1 MELNF
6 IEKYFIGRLESLEKE
21 NAELKEKLKAAQTA
35 KTNESEP
42 SGIPT
47 LGMFYHVES
56 SSWRISEENLAKY
69 ERALS
74 EKDFE
79 WLTSNSYRVTPC
91 FWNYEIK
98 VGDDKI
104 LLRISPSYIDLKA
117 DAQIVEWREGE
128 SFETLS
134 AAQDRLLKI
143 LSEDIEEY
151 KKKQAAKK
159 NA

>member
-1 MELNF
+1 MEINF
-6 IEKYFIGRLESLEKE
+6 IEKYVISKLESLEKE

-35 KTNESEP
+35 KDGASEP

-56 SSWRISEENLAKY
+56 SSWRIAEDNLAKY

-74 EKDFE
+74 EKDFD
-79 WLTSNSYRVTPC
+79 WLTSNSYRITPC

-104 LLRISPSYIDLKA
+104 LLRISPSYTDLKA

-134 AAQDRLLKI
+134 AAQDKLLKI

>member
-1 MELNF
+1 MEINF
-6 IEKYFIGRLESLEKE
+6 IEKYVIGKLESLEKE
-21 NAELKEKLKAAQTA
+21 NAELKEKLKAAQA
-35 KTNESEP
+35 QDNASEP
-42 SGIPT
+42 SGAPA

-56 SSWRISEENLAKY
+56 SSWRIAEENLANY

-74 EKDFE
+74 EKDFG
-79 WLTSNSYRVTPC
+79 WLTDHSYRITPR

-104 LLRISPSYIDLKA
+104 LLRISPSYTDLKA

-134 AAQDRLLKI
+134 AAQDKLLKM
-143 LSEDIEEY
+143 LSQDIEEY